1 MGIYKKT
8 IKITGLITLM
18 SFLGCLVLHYMCVS
32 KKAEFWCNITLG
44 IFGSSLLT
52 LISSIVGYRVER
64 KRVFEKFF
72 CYTNK
77 ILKQINQYQEHM
89 TLEEKIDFLLKYIDT
104 DKIELDS
111 CLGDID
117 LLFDL
122 RKKKFEY
129 IYNMIY
135 KPLRDLE
142 RAIRKHEWHF
152 RWHKD
157 GLGKNNKVMETFVA
171 EIEPLILD
179 KKEYKVPTEVD
190 ENGIVVSSM
199 VATSVTNK
207 IVEKVQKE
215 LNGKYYTLMY
225 GKKRSDVTEQGEA
238 DTL

>member
-8 IKITGLITLM
+8 IKITGLITLI

-32 KKAEFWCNITLG
+32 KEAEFWCNITLG

-142 RAIRKHEWHF
+142 RAIRKHE
-152 RWHKD
+152 
-157 GLGKNNKVMETFVA
+157 
-171 EIEPLILD
+171 
-179 KKEYKVPTEVD
+179 
-190 ENGIVVSSM
+190 
-199 VATSVTNK
+199 
-207 IVEKVQKE
+207 
-215 LNGKYYTLMY
+215 
-225 GKKRSDVTEQGEA
+225 
-238 DTL
+238 